1 MCAATRGDMPV
12 PEFLPEFLP
21 VLLPEFLPVPHAA

>member
-12 PEFLPEFLP
+12 PEFLP
-21 VLLPEFLPVPHAA
+21 VLLQEFLPVPHAA